1 MRLPAWHRYARYNLE
16 CWNNWIIAWSW
27 EEAWTRMEGLV
38 TLPVHPAHRNY
49 VFKCRFSGAKRGKP
63 CIGDSTSEANPL
75 SFPRDIPLHC
85 GGWRIEHVF
94 VNIAALHEQFSEATR
109 TKAGFST
116 CWHAW
121 SVGWYCRQ
129 TVSVGIPRS
138 WDEQQFISGF
148 QEFSDSCFFI
158 PVRLHEL
165 GLESHS
171 PETRSRMWVTKLRAR
186 RGSRIRRFGKLKQR
200 DVSLN
205 ICI

>member
-1 MRLPAWHRYARYNLE
+1 
-16 CWNNWIIAWSW
+16 
-27 EEAWTRMEGLV
+27 MEGLV

-116 CWHAW
+116 CWHA
-121 SVGWYCRQ
+121 
-129 TVSVGIPRS
+129 
-138 WDEQQFISGF
+138 
-148 QEFSDSCFFI
+148 
-158 PVRLHEL
+158 
-165 GLESHS
+165 
-171 PETRSRMWVTKLRAR
+171 
-186 RGSRIRRFGKLKQR
+186 
-200 DVSLN
+200 
-205 ICI
+205 